1 MTHCC
6 LPSAALIEEYLSVE
20 IARKDPRRRSRSAQA
35 KEVSLL
41 FPLCPISSL
50 SCIFLIG
57 VRGGGTLCT
66 VFNRPALI
74 QRENIV
80 ENILEHLNI
89 LEMSFKDLF
98 KLKNIIII

>member
-6 LPSAALIEEYLSVE
+6 LPSAALIEDYLSVE
-20 IARKDPRRRSRSAQA
+20 IASKEPRRRSRRAQA
-35 KEVSLL
+35 KEASLL
-41 FPLCPISSL
+41 FPPCPVSSL
-50 SCIFLIG
+50 SCIFFLMG

-98 KLKNIIII
+98 KLRNIII

>member
-1 MTHCC
+1 MTHCR

-20 IARKDPRRRSRSAQA
+20 IAREDPRRRSRSAQA
-35 KEVSLL
+35 KEASLL

-50 SCIFLIG
+50 S
-57 VRGGGTLCT
+57 GGGTLCT

-80 ENILEHLNI
+80 ENILE
-89 LEMSFKDLF
+89 MSFKDLF
-98 KLKNIIII
+98 KLKNIIVI

>member
-1 MTHCC
+1 MH
-6 LPSAALIEEYLSVE
+6 
-20 IARKDPRRRSRSAQA
+20 
-35 KEVSLL
+35 
-41 FPLCPISSL
+41 F
-50 SCIFLIG
+50 FLMG

-74 QRENIV
+74 QRENII

-98 KLKNIIII
+98 KKILLSEQSFFFAFRKSSLVNGPQVTVSPYI

>member
-1 MTHCC
+1 M
-6 LPSAALIEEYLSVE
+6 
-20 IARKDPRRRSRSAQA
+20 
-35 KEVSLL
+35 
-41 FPLCPISSL
+41 
-50 SCIFLIG
+50 G

-89 LEMSFKDLF
+89 LEMSFKDLL
-98 KLKNIIII
+98 KLKQSFFFVFSKSSLTSQWSSGHHLSIHLRMLGSSVKSEMNH